1 LFKKKI
7 EYLFKKLVK
16 KETILN
22 FEHVIHF
29 NKPLNLYFNNLYFK
43 SRIDSLTLS
52 REAFLET
59 LQDFITK
66 EKLIKHITLILFK
79 LEIFPFIF
87 FSLGSQITNQLLKD
101 FSTYLRNQFDTQ
113 ISFFGKNKKISS

>member
-1 LFKKKI
+1 
-7 EYLFKKLVK
+7 
-16 KETILN
+16 
-22 FEHVIHF
+22 
-29 NKPLNLYFNNLYFK
+29 
-43 SRIDSLTLS
+43 LS

-66 EKLIKHITLILFK
+66 EKLIKDITLILFK

-113 ISFFGKNKKISS
+113 ISFFWEK